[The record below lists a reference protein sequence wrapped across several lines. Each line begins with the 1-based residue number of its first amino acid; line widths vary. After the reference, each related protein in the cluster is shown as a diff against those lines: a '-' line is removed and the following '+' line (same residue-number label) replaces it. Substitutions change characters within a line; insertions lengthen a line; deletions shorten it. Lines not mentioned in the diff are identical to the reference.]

1 MLPPRIHW
9 LEVTSLSTRF
19 SGVGGP
25 SRKSKQSQDS
35 QAKWVLAERSDDK
48 HKTDKDVV
56 NNRLLVWRL
65 GGGFPYFL
73 FSPLF
78 DKDFLLVVREIEKLG
93 GTLILFLGEGP
104 IYKTNIVMIG
114 ESGCTEPVFL
124 FVATFFFQNTCS
136 WSIIDL
142 GNPFLLLPA
151 SLKANLSIAS
161 GHPSMQYY
169 VK

>member
-1 MLPPRIHW
+1 MGGRAFYFAKGLGQTNLRSPRRKEDFGFDEAKIFFCRRGTLPSWRARTIYMSHYNIIFTVLWLRDHMLPPRIHW

-73 FSPLF
+73 FSPPIWGKF
-78 DKDFLLVVREIEKLG
+78 PFW
-93 GTLILFLGEGP
+93 LIVFKWVGST
-104 IYKTNIVMIG
+104 TNWK
-114 ESGCTEPVFL
+114 S
-124 FVATFFFQNTCS
+124 
-136 WSIIDL
+136 
-142 GNPFLLLPA
+142 
-151 SLKANLSIAS
+151 
-161 GHPSMQYY
+161 
-169 VK
+169 